1 MKLIALLL
9 AATALTSAF
18 AQDQPQPSGWQP
30 GPPDGPLAP
39 ADPVDNALV
48 VPQPQGPNPR
58 GAVAAMMAIDPK
70 YTEGVV
76 VVTARGGTPEPKEW
90 LVVARDTNDLGT
102 LHKITVANGN
112 VISDSLSL
120 NTYESFRQDVNID
133 PEQVQVDSDAAF
145 LIAQPI
151 AAANG
156 QIIGKADYALTVRGK
171 DAAPIWTINCFG
183 MNGFFMGKVVLLAT
197 DGTVLETPGF
207 KNQPTVSGP

>member
-18 AQDQPQPSGWQP
+18 AQDQPQPSRWQP

>member
-1 MKLIALLL
+1 MKIFPLLFVAL
-9 AATALTSAF
+9 ALNSAF
-18 AQDQPQPSGWQP
+18 AQDQPQPTGWQP
-30 GPPDGPLAP
+30 GPADGPMAP
-39 ADPVDNALV
+39 SDPVGETLV
-48 VPQPQGPNPR
+48 APQPQGPNPR

-90 LVVARDTNDLGT
+90 LVVARDTDDLGT

-112 VISDSLSL
+112 VVSDSLSL
-120 NTYESFRQDVNID
+120 NTYESFRQDVNIN

-183 MNGFFMGKVVLLAT
+183 MNGFFIGKVVLLAT

-207 KNQPTVSGP
+207 KNQPAVSGP